1 MGTWNSVSVASD
13 SSMTL
18 CTNLPVQWILT
29 QTHLING
36 IPNAHI
42 SAAQELSMPYP
53 STGVINAVSKHWSYQ
68 CSIQAQEL
76 SMPYPSTVVC
86 SCNTSKATFQSRETH
101 CFPGLNLFFSWTTL
115 GYENRICVQTF
126 LILHLALFI
135 FYYSLYIYSELLP
148 WCHCYLQV
156 CM

>member
-53 STGVINAVSKHWSYQ
+53 ST
-68 CSIQAQEL
+68 
-76 SMPYPSTVVC
+76 VVC

-101 CFPGLNLFFSWTTL
+101 WKRPWPTTKIACLVIMQCIYQGCLLLEMERCTTIFHQGKLVNSFSVKVHQSVK
-115 GYENRICVQTF
+115 N
-126 LILHLALFI
+126 
-135 FYYSLYIYSELLP
+135 YIYSIASAFNFCCR
-148 WCHCYLQV
+148 WNCV
-156 CM
+156 